1 MAAMNEA
8 GMIPAGIVGGGVG
21 GSGLLAFLGNSRKIQ
36 TACVV
41 DKNPDAPG
49 LKAAA
54 QAGIPTFTDMQDAFR
69 QVPVQL
75 IFDMTGVPAV
85 KAQILEFIKGT
96 EIQYMPIATW
106 MLIQELETAK
116 KAAAGKV
123 VQEFASIREHLTSSQ
138 EASQNLVNRINS
150 IMSSMQMLAL
160 NASIE
165 AAKVGVHGRGF
176 AVVAEH
182 MTRSVENVRRLTEDI
197 AKVNGDLQTVAGQ
210 INTAISHLE

>member
-8 GMIPAGIVGGGVG
+8 GMIPAGIVGGGTG
-21 GSGLLAFLGNSRKIQ
+21 GSGLLSFLFNSKKIRVSF
-36 TACVV
+36 VV
-41 DKNPDAPG
+41 DQNPEAPG

-54 QAGIPTFTDMQDAFR
+54 QAGIPTFTDMHEAFR
-69 QVPVQL
+69 KVPVQL
-75 IFDMTGVPAV
+75 IFDMTGVPPV
-85 KAQILEFIKGT
+85 KAQILEFMKGSD
-96 EIQYMPIATW
+96 IQYMPIATW
-106 MLIQELETAK
+106 MLIQELDAAK
-116 KAAAGKV
+116 KEAAGKV
-123 VQEFASIREHLTSSQ
+123 VQEFSSIREHLTSSQ

-182 MTRSVENVRRLTEDI
+182 MTKSVENVRKLTEDI